1 MAGEVDRLLS
11 CMGRVER
18 LEDDLE
24 RTDPA
29 CYGLVRARLV
39 AARRSQQVAFTSLVE
54 AAHRGDP
61 EALVAL
67 EALESEIEEKTWV
80 APRPAA

>member
-1 MAGEVDRLLS
+1 MAGEVDRMLC
-11 CMGRVER
+11 CMSRVEM
-18 LEDDLE
+18 LEDDLQ
-24 RTDPA
+24 RTDPS

-39 AARRSQQVAFTSLVE
+39 SARRSQEAAFLALTD

-67 EALESEIEEKTWV
+67 QALEAEIEEKTWV
-80 APRPAA
+80 SPRSAA

>member
-1 MAGEVDRLLS
+1 MAGEVDRVLS
-11 CMGRVER
+11 CMSRVER

-24 RTDPA
+24 RTDPS

-39 AARRSQQVAFTSLVE
+39 SARRSQHVALTALIE

-67 EALESEIEEKTWV
+67 EALESEIEEMTWV

>member
-1 MAGEVDRLLS
+1 MAGEVDRMLS
-11 CMGRVER
+11 CMRRVEM
-18 LEDDLE
+18 LEDDLQ
-24 RTDPA
+24 RTDPS

-39 AARRSQQVAFTSLVE
+39 SARRSEQAAFAALAD
-54 AAHRGDP
+54 AAHSGDP